1 VSRRCRGFT
10 LIEMLVALALV
21 SLMSVA
27 MIEAY
32 RFSQR
37 TLAQTT
43 RVDAAVHD
51 VAGAQRLLRRVIEQ
65 AYPYEIAAGEA
76 HGAVYGLSG
85 KNAAFEVSA
94 PAPAQAGGLG
104 FYRYRVSLNAKG
116 ALEVQWGI
124 DRNGTAAPQGTQPQS
139 EEILPRIESLRVE
152 YLELIERSNGQI
164 EPQWHETWVDK
175 AAPPAL
181 VRIRVKFPEGDRR
194 LWPELIV
201 APRISTDANCVFDV
215 VSQVCRMAS

>member
-1 VSRRCRGFT
+1 VSRRGRGFT
-10 LIEMLVALALV
+10 LVEMVVALALV
-21 SLMSVA
+21 SLMSMA

-43 RVDAAVHD
+43 RFDAAVHD

-65 AYPYEIAAGEA
+65 AYPFEMAAGETR
-76 HGAVYGLSG
+76 GAVYGLSG
-85 KNAAFEVSA
+85 EGAALEVSA

-104 FYRYRVSLNAKG
+104 FYRYRVALNAEG
-116 ALEVQWGI
+116 ALEVRWGI
-124 DRNGTAAPQGTQPQS
+124 DRNGTAAPQGAQPRY
-139 EEILPRIESLRVE
+139 EAILPGIESLSVE
-152 YLELIERSNGQI
+152 YLELIERGNGQI
-164 EPQWHETWVDK
+164 EPQWRETWVDK
-175 AAPPAL
+175 TAPPAL

-194 LWPELIV
+194 FWPELIV

-215 VSQVCRMAS
+215 VSQMCRMAS